1 MKDLDRLITRFRQFG
16 GMRLVW
22 QYAKM
27 RVLWIGIKEIVKC
40 ALKGKSF
47 KTVYPI
53 ITERIDRILVERYG
67 NIKAETNNC
76 NLPFDSGEEKNTKI
90 WFCWLQG
97 IENASEMVKVCL
109 ESQKRIFGDRV
120 VVLDDKNYRKWIEL
134 PDYIEEKYRKGYIP
148 GALFSDILR
157 LELLIKY
164 GGMWVDS
171 TVLVTQIV
179 TDKDCGLQAYKGL
192 TIDEIEKSDL
202 FIFRYYR
209 SGKVLGISNWLIH
222 AKAGNSFLMNLR
234 DMLLAY
240 WKDFDCTVEYYIFHI
255 FFGVVA
261 KRYPEM
267 IMRMPKGNSFHAIM
281 LRDRLAM
288 DYNESWW
295 KELTQH
301 VCFHKLNYRQEGK
314 AIANPMS
321 FWNHINDEYQI
332 R

>member
-1 MKDLDRLITRFRQFG
+1 MKDFDRLITRFRQFG

-22 QYAKM
+22 QYARM
-27 RVLWIGIKEIVKC
+27 GVLWIGIKEIVKC

-67 NIKAETNNC
+67 NIKAETNDC

-97 IENASEMVKVCL
+97 IEDAPDMVKVCL

-120 VVLDDKNYRKWIEL
+120 VVLDDRNYKQWVEL
-134 PDYIEEKYRKGYIP
+134 PEYVERKYRKGLIP

-157 LELLIKY
+157 LELLIRH
-164 GGMWVDS
+164 GGMWIDS
-171 TVLVTQIV
+171 TVLVTPNEES
-179 TDKDCGLQAYKGL
+179 YKGL
-192 TIDEIEKSDL
+192 SIEEIEKSDL

-222 AKAGNSFLMNLR
+222 AKVGNRLLMDLR

-240 WKDFDCTVEYYIFHI
+240 WKDFDCTVEYYIFHL
-255 FFGVVA
+255 FFSVVA

-267 IMRMPKGNSFHAIM
+267 ILKMPKGNSFHAIM
-281 LRDRLAM
+281 LRDHLAM
-288 DYNESWW
+288 DYNDSWW
-295 KELTQH
+295 NKLTQH
-301 VCFHKLNYRQEGK
+301 VCFHKLSYRQEKK
-314 AIANPMS
+314 AKVNSNS
-321 FWNHINDEYQI
+321 FWNHINDAYQI
-332 R
+332 RLKK

>member
-1 MKDLDRLITRFRQFG
+1 MKDFDRFITRFRQFG

-27 RVLWIGIKEIVKC
+27 GVLWIGIKEIVKC

-97 IENASEMVKVCL
+97 IEDAPDMVKVCL

-120 VVLDDKNYRKWIEL
+120 VVLDDKNYKQWVDVPEYVER
-134 PDYIEEKYRKGYIP
+134 KYRKGLIP

-157 LELLIKY
+157 LELLIRH
-164 GGMWVDS
+164 GGMWIDS
-171 TVLVTQIV
+171 TVLVTPNEES
-179 TDKDCGLQAYKGL
+179 YKGL
-192 TIDEIEKSDL
+192 TIEEIEKSD
-202 FIFRYYR
+202 FFVFRYFK
-209 SGKVLGISNWLIH
+209 SGKVLGVSNWLIH
-222 AKAGNSFLMNLR
+222 AKVGNPLLKDILN
-234 DMLLAY
+234 MLLAY
-240 WKDFDCTVEYYIFHI
+240 WKDYDCTIEYYIFHL

-267 IMRMPKGNSFHAIM
+267 ILKMPKGNSFHAIM
-281 LRDRLAM
+281 LRDRLTM

-295 KELTQH
+295 KELTQY

-321 FWNHINDEYQI
+321 FWNHINDAYQI

>member
-1 MKDLDRLITRFRQFG
+1 MKDFDRLITRFRQFG

-22 QYAKM
+22 QYAKIG
-27 RVLWIGIKEIVKC
+27 VLWIGIKEIVKC
-40 ALKGKSF
+40 ALNGKSF
-47 KTVYPI
+47 KTVYPV
-53 ITERIDRILVERYG
+53 ITEKIDRILVERYG

-97 IENASEMVKVCL
+97 IENAPDMVKVCL
-109 ESQKRIFGDRV
+109 ESKKRVFGDRV
-120 VVLDDKNYRKWIEL
+120 VVLDDKNYKQWVEVPEYVER
-134 PDYIEEKYRKGYIP
+134 KYREGLIP

-157 LELLIKY
+157 LELLIRH
-164 GGMWVDS
+164 GGMWIDS
-171 TVLVTQIV
+171 TVLVTPNEES
-179 TDKDCGLQAYKGL
+179 YKGL
-192 TIDEIEKSDL
+192 TIEEIEKSDL
-202 FIFRYYR
+202 FVFRYFK

-222 AKAGNSFLMNLR
+222 AKAGNPLLKDILN
-234 DMLLAY
+234 MLLVY
-240 WKDFDCTVEYYIFHI
+240 WKDFDCTIEYYIFHL
-255 FFGVVA
+255 FFSVVS

-267 IMRMPKGNSFHAIM
+267 ILKMPKGNSFHAIM

>member
-1 MKDLDRLITRFRQFG
+1 MKDFDRLITRFRQFG

-27 RVLWIGIKEIVKC
+27 GVLWIGIKEIVKC
-40 ALKGKSF
+40 ALNGKSF
-47 KTVYPI
+47 KTVYPV
-53 ITERIDRILVERYG
+53 ITEKIDRILVERYRG
-67 NIKAETNNC
+67 INAETKTDNRSSEIR
-76 NLPFDSGEEKNTKI
+76 DDRI

-97 IENASEMVKVCL
+97 IENAPDMVKVCL
-109 ESQKRIFGDRV
+109 ESQKRIFDDRV

-171 TVLVTQIV
+171 TVLVTPIE
-179 TDKDCGLQAYKGL
+179 TDKDYGLQAYKGL
-192 TIDEIEKSDL
+192 TIDEIGKSDL

-209 SGKVLGISNWLIH
+209 SGKVLGVSNWLIH
-222 AKAGNSFLMNLR
+222 AKAGNRFLMDLR

-240 WKDFDCTVEYYIFHI
+240 WKDFDCTVEYYIFHV

-267 IMRMPKGNSFHAIM
+267 IMGMPKGNSFHAIM

-301 VCFHKLNYRQEGK
+301 VCFHKLNYRQERK

-321 FWNHINDEYQI
+321 LWNHINDAYQI

>member
-1 MKDLDRLITRFRQFG
+1 MKDFDRLITRFRQFG

-27 RVLWIGIKEIVKC
+27 GVLWIGIKEIVKC

-47 KTVYPI
+47 KSVYPV

-67 NIKAETNNC
+67 GINAETKTDNRSSEIR
-76 NLPFDSGEEKNTKI
+76 DDRI

-97 IENASEMVKVCL
+97 IENAPEMVKVCL

-164 GGMWVDS
+164 GGMWIDS
-171 TVLVTQIV
+171 TVLVTPNEES
-179 TDKDCGLQAYKGL
+179 YKGL
-192 TIDEIEKSDL
+192 SIEEIEKSDL

-209 SGKVLGISNWLIH
+209 SGKILGISNWLIH
-222 AKAGNSFLMNLR
+222 AKVGNRLLMDLR

-321 FWNHINDEYQI
+321 FWNHINDAYQI

>member
-1 MKDLDRLITRFRQFG
+1 MKDFDRLITRFRQFG

-22 QYAKM
+22 QYARM
-27 RVLWIGIKEIVKC
+27 GVLCIGIKEIVKC

-97 IENASEMVKVCL
+97 IEDAPDMVKVCL

-120 VVLDDKNYRKWIEL
+120 VILDDKNYKQWVEVPEYVER
-134 PDYIEEKYRKGYIP
+134 KYRKGLIP

-157 LELLIKY
+157 LELLIRH
-164 GGMWVDS
+164 GGMWIDS
-171 TVLVTQIV
+171 TVLVTPNEES
-179 TDKDCGLQAYKGL
+179 YKGL
-192 TIDEIEKSDL
+192 SIEEIEKSGL
-202 FIFRYYR
+202 FVFRYFK
-209 SGKVLGISNWLIH
+209 SGKVLGMSNWLIH
-222 AKAGNSFLMNLR
+222 AKAGNPLLKDILN
-234 DMLLAY
+234 MLLVY
-240 WKDFDCTVEYYIFHI
+240 WKDFDCTIEYYIFHL
-255 FFGVVA
+255 FFSVVA

-281 LRDRLAM
+281 LRDRLTM

-321 FWNHINDEYQI
+321 FWNHINDAYQI

>member
-1 MKDLDRLITRFRQFG
+1 MKDFDRLITRFRQFG

-27 RVLWIGIKEIVKC
+27 GVLWIGIKEIVKC
-40 ALKGKSF
+40 ALKGRSF
-47 KTVYPI
+47 KSVYPV
-53 ITERIDRILVERYG
+53 ITERIDRILVERYRG
-67 NIKAETNNC
+67 INAETKTDDRSSEIRENR
-76 NLPFDSGEEKNTKI
+76 I

-97 IENASEMVKVCL
+97 IENAPDMVKVCL

-134 PDYIEEKYRKGYIP
+134 PDYIDGKYRKGYIP

-171 TVLVTQIV
+171 TVLVTPIE
-179 TDKDCGLQAYKGL
+179 TDKDCDLQVYKGL
-192 TIDEIEKSDL
+192 AIDEIEKSDL
-202 FIFRYYR
+202 FIFRYYK

-222 AKAGNSFLMNLR
+222 AKVGNRLLMDLR

-314 AIANPMS
+314 AKANPMS
-321 FWNHINDEYQI
+321 FWNHINDAYQI
-332 R
+332 K

>member
-1 MKDLDRLITRFRQFG
+1 MKDFDRLITRFRQFG

-27 RVLWIGIKEIVKC
+27 GVLWIGIKEIVKC

-67 NIKAETNNC
+67 NIKAETNDC
-76 NLPFDSGEEKNTKI
+76 NQSFDSGEEKNTKI

-97 IENASEMVKVCL
+97 IEDAPDMVKVCL

-120 VVLDDKNYRKWIEL
+120 VVLDDKNYKQWVEVPEYVER
-134 PDYIEEKYRKGYIP
+134 KYRKGLVP

-157 LELLIKY
+157 LELLIRH
-164 GGMWVDS
+164 GGMWIDS
-171 TVLVTQIV
+171 TVLVMPNEES
-179 TDKDCGLQAYKGL
+179 YKGL
-192 TIDEIEKSDL
+192 SIEEIEKSDL
-202 FIFRYYR
+202 FVFRYFK
-209 SGKVLGISNWLIH
+209 SGKVLGMSNWLIH
-222 AKAGNSFLMNLR
+222 AKVGNPLLKDILN
-234 DMLLAY
+234 MLLAY
-240 WKDFDCTVEYYIFHI
+240 WKDYDCTIEYYIFHL
-255 FFGVVA
+255 FFSVVA

-267 IMRMPKGNSFHAIM
+267 ILKMPKGNSFHAIM

-288 DYNESWW
+288 DYNDSWW
-295 KELTQH
+295 NELTQH
-301 VCFHKLNYRQEGK
+301 VCFHKLNYRLE
-314 AIANPMS
+314 ANSNSNS
-321 FWNHINDEYQI
+321 FWNHINDAHQI

>member
-1 MKDLDRLITRFRQFG
+1 MKDFDRLITRFRQFG

-27 RVLWIGIKEIVKC
+27 GVLWIGIKEIVKC
-40 ALKGKSF
+40 ALKGRSF
-47 KTVYPI
+47 KSVYPV

-67 NIKAETNNC
+67 GINAETKTDNRSSEIR
-76 NLPFDSGEEKNTKI
+76 DDRI

-97 IENASEMVKVCL
+97 IENAPEMVKVCL

-171 TVLVTQIV
+171 TVLVTPIE

-202 FIFRYYR
+202 FVFRYFK
-209 SGKVLGISNWLIH
+209 SGKVLGMSNWLIH
-222 AKAGNSFLMNLR
+222 AKAGNPLLKDILN
-234 DMLLAY
+234 MLLAY
-240 WKDFDCTVEYYIFHI
+240 WKGFDCTIEYYIFHL
-255 FFGVVA
+255 FFSVVS

-267 IMRMPKGNSFHAIM
+267 ILKMPKGNSFHAIM
-281 LRDRLAM
+281 LRDHLAM
-288 DYNESWW
+288 DYNDSWW
-295 KELTQH
+295 NELTQH
-301 VCFHKLNYRQEGK
+301 VCFHKLSYRQEKK
-314 AIANPMS
+314 AKVNSNS
-321 FWNHINDEYQI
+321 FWNHIVNSYQI
-332 R
+332 Q